1 MLSSVCLL
9 ERHAGPRGTLAR
21 SLQVLVR
28 LPPGAH
34 PPSPPFRTPLRWQ
47 GYLVKRSINDPKPHW
62 QRRWIT
68 LQGRTVYWF
77 HGADKLKGQLEL
89 TEGTTVADYDGQD
102 LQQRSSAKAREKAV
116 EDHPFAF
123 VVQTPEHK
131 RVELA
136 GLIMQV
142 RVHPPPPPV
151 LLPWR

>member
-1 MLSSVCLL
+1 M
-9 ERHAGPRGTLAR
+9 P
-21 SLQVLVR
+21 
-28 LPPGAH
+28 LPPPA
-34 PPSPPFRTPLRWQ
+34 PPLRWQ

-89 TEGTTVADYDGQD
+89 TEGTTVVDYDGQD
-102 LQQRSSAKAREKAV
+102 LQPRSSAKAREKAV

-142 RVHPPPPPV
+142 RAHTPLPSSFPGGDSRAPCGRSFRTFAGGDCGGTPCRCSHPSSS
-151 LLPWR
+151 